1 MDEVSKKHLTL
12 KEIMKN
18 YVQIR
23 KNGSFTSEH
32 LATLQSNIR
41 LEAFPQY
48 YTNTVF
54 KSLKFN
60 GEFVLID
67 AELIDRDVYGS
78 SQSVRANGKNEKYDD
93 IKSDLLEVGWRLYM
107 KPIFVKR
114 IPGTGRFRIL
124 DGRTKD
130 KILNELKFKNRICAI
145 IEIDDDE
152 AEEYGERTNAGED
165 SPPAGLI
172 KELDVI
178 TLAYKKIESGQLGL
192 DQTEI
197 RQWIDKCCGDGKFS
211 GKKRDDI
218 AWKIFHH
225 QVAIQSTSL
234 TPRAWSNN
242 KEVYSWLEGTKYKET
257 STVVY
262 LPFAASSPM
271 KAVFAAAK
279 LAREKS
285 TKEVRVIIYV
295 SKLNGYNLEKSYIN
309 SILKFKEMWD
319 NYMSLLSNTYYGGAP
334 HNQKHVVLY
343 GCVPSNIEGICE
355 NLDELIIFGKN
366 DQKITAHQM
375 TNSTLSSYLGV
386 DDEEELEDETE
397 GA

>member
-1 MDEVSKKHLTL
+1 
-12 KEIMKN
+12 MKN

-23 KNGSFTSEH
+23 KNGSFTPEH

-48 YTNTVF
+48 YTNAVF
-54 KSLKFN
+54 KSLKFD
-60 GEFVLID
+60 GKFKLID
-67 AELIDRDVYGS
+67 SELIDRDVYGS
-78 SQSVRANGKNEKYDD
+78 SQTVRANSKNDKYDD
-93 IKSDLLEVGWRLYM
+93 IKSDILEVGWRLYM

-130 KILNELKFKNRICAI
+130 KILNEIKFKNRICAVI
-145 IEIDDDE
+145 DIDDDE
-152 AEEYGERTNAGED
+152 ELEFGERTNAGED
-165 SPPAGLI
+165 SPPAGHV
-172 KELDVI
+172 KEIDII
-178 TLAYKKIESGQLGL
+178 TLAYKKIESGQLEL
-192 DQTEI
+192 DQIKI

-257 STVVY
+257 SSVVY

-271 KAVFAAAK
+271 KAVFAAAN
-279 LAREKS
+279 LSREKP

-295 SKLNGYNLEKSYIN
+295 SKLSGYNLQRSYIN
-309 SILKFKEMWD
+309 SILKFKHLWVD
-319 NYMSLLSNTYYGGAP
+319 YMSLLGEKYFDGAP
-334 HNQKHVVLY
+334 FNQKHIVLY
-343 GCVPSNIEGICE
+343 GCVPSNIEEICE

-375 TNSTLSSYLGV
+375 TNSTLSSYLEV
-386 DDEEELEDETE
+386 NDEEEEFDEELE

>member
-1 MDEVSKKHLTL
+1 
-12 KEIMKN
+12 MKN
-18 YVQIR
+18 YVSIR
-23 KNGSFTSEH
+23 KNGYFTTEH

-48 YTNTVF
+48 YTNAVF
-54 KSLKFN
+54 KSLKFD
-60 GEFVLID
+60 GKFKLID

-78 SQSVRANGKNEKYDD
+78 AQTVRANSKNDKYDE
-93 IKSDLLEVGWRLYM
+93 IKSDILEVGWRLYM

-114 IPGTGRFRIL
+114 IPGTGRFKIL

-130 KILNELKFKNRICAI
+130 KILNEIKFKNRICAV
-145 IEIDDDE
+145 IDIHEDE
-152 AEEYGERTNAGED
+152 ELEFGERTNAGED
-165 SPPAGLI
+165 SPPAGHI
-172 KELDVI
+172 KEIDII
-178 TLAYKKIESGQLGL
+178 TLAYKKIESGHLEL
-192 DQTEI
+192 DQDDI
-197 RQWIDKCCGDGKFS
+197 RKWIDKCCGDGKFS

-234 TPRAWSNN
+234 EPRAWSNN

-271 KAVFAAAK
+271 KAVFAAAN
-279 LAREKS
+279 LSREKP
-285 TKEVRVIIYV
+285 TKEIRVVIYV
-295 SKLNGYNLEKSYIN
+295 SKLSGYSLQKSYIN
-309 SILKFKEMWD
+309 SILKFKHMWAD
-319 NYMSLLSNTYYGGAP
+319 YMSLLGDKYFNGAP
-334 HNQKHVVLY
+334 AIQNHIVLY
-343 GCVPSNIEGICE
+343 GCVPSNIEEICE

-375 TNSTLSSYLGV
+375 TNSTLSSYLEI
-386 DDEEELEDETE
+386 DEEEENELEE
-397 GA
+397 A